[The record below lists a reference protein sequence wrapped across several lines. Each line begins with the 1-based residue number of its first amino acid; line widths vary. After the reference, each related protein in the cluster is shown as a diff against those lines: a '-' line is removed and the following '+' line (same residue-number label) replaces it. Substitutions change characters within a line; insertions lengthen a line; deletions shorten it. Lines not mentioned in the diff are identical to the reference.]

1 MYNKNVKKKRVTK
14 DLDNDIRKEF
24 LNQLKYLEKS
34 YTMLDKNLE
43 KDIDI
48 HKKDNQ
54 RIMRENVELIKKIN
68 NLRDQVN
75 KITSGEVN

>member
-1 MYNKNVKKKRVTK
+1 
-14 DLDNDIRKEF
+14 
-24 LNQLKYLEKS
+24 
-34 YTMLDKNLE
+34 MLDKNLQ
-43 KDIDI
+43 KDTDI